1 MTEEK
6 NDKIDIKSMNYN
18 EVKEYVKSINEKPF
32 RAKQLYEWIH
42 KNLVLSFDE
51 MTNLSKDF
59 RAKLDKSCTIEGARV
74 IKRQIS
80 ADGTSK
86 FLMRLSD
93 GNTIVLS
100 GRLDTVTA
108 PQLEAELEKI
118 LSDSDALVLDMANL
132 EYISSAGLRVILK
145 AQKAMNTKGTMKL
158 IHVGESIMEVFDITG
173 FSDFLNIE

>member
-1 MTEEK
+1 MSLNIEK
-6 NDKIDIKSMNYN
+6 
-18 EVKEYVKSINEKPF
+18 
-32 RAKQLYEWIH
+32 
-42 KNLVLSFDE
+42 
-51 MTNLSKDF
+51 
-59 RAKLDKSCTIEGARV
+59 
-74 IKRQIS
+74 
-80 ADGTSK
+80 K
-86 FLMRLSD
+86 FSD
-93 GNTIVLS
+93 VNTIVLS

-173 FSDFLNIE
+173 FSDFLNRE

>member
-1 MTEEK
+1 MSLNIEK
-6 NDKIDIKSMNYN
+6 K
-18 EVKEYVKSINEKPF
+18 
-32 RAKQLYEWIH
+32 
-42 KNLVLSFDE
+42 
-51 MTNLSKDF
+51 
-59 RAKLDKSCTIEGARV
+59 
-74 IKRQIS
+74 
-80 ADGTSK
+80 
-86 FLMRLSD
+86 LSD
-93 GNTIVLS
+93 GNTSVLS